1 MDLIAANSEAAVTA
15 SISSLRSKPTSYGS
29 SIVSRDAGV
38 RFYSSGSSTYNSR
51 SNRQLTI
58 KLSSTSYLDPKTACL
73 CFQLKTG
80 AVTGQVPESD
90 FALAMIQTATLR
102 CGGRVLEDQQNFNDV
117 GRPLFYMSNSAD
129 VVKKTVGHYKF
140 NKVEGAPLNVSA
152 TGVVTGSNTIG
163 VASGVPTF
171 DSSADVGIIPNISG
185 YFLPNSAS
193 GLLTASGTVMLPE
206 GAAWVRST
214 AAPETNNRLVNGV
227 DTTKGRFYCIPLKHI
242 FGLFRSESFIPLRNL
257 QSLQID
263 ITLSE
268 YNKCFI
274 NPVTYLTGSAG
285 AELVTNAD
293 SYNNTALEDY
303 SIISPYVSVDI
314 ISPSEGT
321 VSMIDNMCASSEG
334 LAILYDSYSNQK
346 QSVQYSTS
354 INLQTSKSYSHVRD
368 SYLFL
373 TPSQI
378 NNGSTC
384 LDLSN
389 QYMYGSRV
397 LSHQTC
403 VGSSNFPIQYCDNSA
418 ESLFQLKKALGHH
431 DADVSSVLDHNM
443 YLGLA
448 PQVDNYDR
456 AFYPSLDVAIKQNSD
471 PKYQLASC
479 YQAALLPFSPHSLYC
494 IGASFEKSISKGGK
508 SLSGINTRLTSSQI
522 NFNVNFRDITEA
534 AATNVNSAVGRY
546 SIDCIAGRGPITTIA
561 CIHYEALLV
570 VQNNSIVVAD

>member
-1 MDLIAANSEAAVTA
+1 MDLISQNSEAGVST
-15 SISSLRSKPTSYGS
+15 SIASLRNKPTSYGS

-58 KLSSTSYLDPKTACL
+58 KLSSTSYIDPSTACL

-80 AVTGQVPESD
+80 SLIGQVPESD
-90 FALAMIQTATLR
+90 FGLCFQSATLR
-102 CGGRVLEDQQNFNDV
+102 CGGRVIEDIQNANDV
-117 GRPLFYMSNSAD
+117 LRPLFYMSNSAE
-129 VVKKTVGHYKF
+129 VVKTTPGHYKF
-140 NKVEGAPLNVSA
+140 NTITGSYLNVDSVGA
-152 TGVVTGSNTIG
+152 VNGAGFTGGTSTT
-163 VASGVPTF
+163 PTF
-171 DSSADVGIIPNISG
+171 DSGTAGEIPNVAA
-185 YFLPNSAS
+185 YFIPNSSTNMLRAS
-193 GLLTASGTVMLPE
+193 GSVITPE
-206 GAAWVRST
+206 GSAWVRQT
-214 AAPETNNRLVNGV
+214 LGPETNNRVVSGV
-227 DTTKGRFYCIPLKHI
+227 DGRGRFYCVPLKHI

-263 ITLSE
+263 LVLPE
-268 YNKCFI
+268 YNKAFI
-274 NPVTYLTGSAG
+274 NPVTYTAG
-285 AELVTNAD
+285 GDLVPDTTSFTNVG
-293 SYNNTALEDY
+293 LEDY
-303 SIISPYVSVDI
+303 SIISPYVSIDVV
-314 ISPSEGT
+314 SPSEGT
-321 VSMIDNMCASSEG
+321 VSLIDNMCASGEG
-334 LAILYDSYSNQK
+334 LAILYDSYSTQK
-346 QSVQYSTS
+346 QTVQYGTS

-384 LDLSN
+384 LDLAN

-431 DADVSSVLDHNM
+431 DAPISSVLDHNM

-448 PQVDNYDR
+448 PQVDNLDR
-456 AFYPSLDVAIKQNSD
+456 QFYPSLDVATKQNND
-471 PKYQLASC
+471 NNYKLASV
-479 YQAALLPFSPHSLYC
+479 YQAALLPFAPHSLYC

-522 NFNVNFRDITEA
+522 NFNLNLRDIKAVANTD
-534 AATNVNSAVGRY
+534 VDSAVGRY

>member
-1 MDLIAANSEAAVTA
+1 LIYINSEAAVSS
-15 SISSLRSKPTSYGS
+15 SITSLRSKPTSYGS

-38 RFYSSGSSTYNSR
+38 RFYSSGASSYNSR

-58 KLSSTSYLDPKTACL
+58 KLSSTSYIDPSTACL

-80 AVTGQVPESD
+80 SVTGQVPESD
-90 FALAMIQTATLR
+90 FGLIWQSATLR
-102 CGGRVLEDQQNFNDV
+102 CGGRVIEDIQNAHDV
-117 GRPLFYMSNSAD
+117 LRPLFYMSNSAE
-129 VVKKTVGHYKF
+129 VVKTTPGHYKF
-140 NKVEGAPLNVSA
+140 NTVNGAYLNVSDA
-152 TGVVTGSNTIG
+152 GAVSGNTYGST
-163 VASGVPTF
+163 STTPTF
-171 DSSADVGIIPNISG
+171 DSAVAGDIPGVPSFTIPNSSTNLLRTSGCISI
-185 YFLPNSAS
+185 
-193 GLLTASGTVMLPE
+193 PE
-206 GAAWVRST
+206 GASYVRQTLSND
-214 AAPETNNRLVNGV
+214 TNNRVVNGI
-227 DTTKGRFYCIPLKHI
+227 DSRGRFYCIPLKHI

-263 ITLSE
+263 LVLPE
-268 YNKCFI
+268 YNKAFI
-274 NPVTYLTGSAG
+274 NPVTYTAGNDLT
-285 AELVTNAD
+285 VDTN
-293 SYNNTALEDY
+293 SFTNVNLEDY
-303 SIISPYVSVDI
+303 QIISPYVSVDVVA
-314 ISPSEGT
+314 PSEGT
-321 VSMIDNMCASSEG
+321 ISMIDNMCASGEG
-334 LAILYDSYSNQK
+334 MALLYDSYSTQK
-346 QSVQYSTS
+346 QTVQYGTS
-354 INLQTSKSYSHVRD
+354 VNLQTSKSYSHVRD
-368 SYLFL
+368 SYLWL

-384 LDLSN
+384 LDLAN

-431 DADVSSVLDHNM
+431 DAPVSSVLDHNM

-448 PQVDNYDR
+448 PQVDSFDR
-456 AFYPSLDVAIKQNSD
+456 QFYPSLDVAAKQNNND
-471 PKYQLASC
+471 NYRLASV
-479 YQAALLPFSPHSLYC
+479 YQAALLPFAPHTLYC

-522 NFNVNFRDITEA
+522 NFNINFRDITSTA
-534 AATNVNSAVGRY
+534 STDVNSAVGRY

>member
-1 MDLIAANSEAAVTA
+1 MDLISQNSEAGVST
-15 SISSLRSKPTSYGS
+15 SIASLRNKPTSYGS

-58 KLSSTSYLDPKTACL
+58 KLSSTSYIDPSTACL
-73 CFQLKTG
+73 CFQLKTSQLN
-80 AVTGQVPESD
+80 GQVPESD
-90 FALAMIQTATLR
+90 FGLIWQSATLR
-102 CGGRVLEDQQNFNDV
+102 CGGRIIEDIQNANDV
-117 GRPLFYMSNSAD
+117 LRPLFYMSNSAE
-129 VVKKTVGHYKF
+129 VVKTTPGHYKF
-140 NKVEGAPLNVSA
+140 NTVSGAYLNVDSA
-152 TGVVTGSNTIG
+152 GVVAGAAGNAVTSDT
-163 VASGVPTF
+163 PTF
-171 DSSADVGIIPNISG
+171 DAGVAGVVPNVSSVTIPNSSSNM
-185 YFLPNSAS
+185 LRAS
-193 GLLTASGTVMLPE
+193 GCVNIPE
-206 GAAWVRST
+206 GAAWVRQST
-214 AAPETNNRLVNGV
+214 LNSYEFNNRVVSGV
-227 DTTKGRFYCIPLKHI
+227 DGRGRYYCIPLKHI

-263 ITLSE
+263 LVLPE
-268 YNKCFI
+268 YNKAFI
-274 NPVTYLTGSAG
+274 NPVTYVASGDLTP
-285 AELVTNAD
+285 D
-293 SYNNTALEDY
+293 STSFSNVGYEDY
-303 SIISPYVSVDI
+303 SLISPYVSVDVVQ
-314 ISPSEGT
+314 PSEGT
-321 VSMIDNMCASSEG
+321 VSLIDNMCASGEG
-334 LAILYDSYSNQK
+334 LAILYDSYSTQK
-346 QSVQYSTS
+346 QTVQYGTS
-354 INLQTSKSYSHVRD
+354 INLQTSKAYSHVRD

-384 LDLSN
+384 LDLAN

-431 DADVSSVLDHNM
+431 DASVSSILDHNM

-448 PQVDNYDR
+448 PQVDNFDR
-456 AFYPSLDVAIKQNSD
+456 AFYPSLDVASKQNNSD
-471 PKYQLASC
+471 AYKRASV
-479 YQAALLPFSPHSLYC
+479 YQAALLPFAPHSLYC

-522 NFNVNFRDITEA
+522 NFNINMRD
-534 AATNVNSAVGRY
+534 VKAVTSNDLDSVVARY
-546 SIDCIAGRGPITTIA
+546 SIDCIAGLGPITTIA